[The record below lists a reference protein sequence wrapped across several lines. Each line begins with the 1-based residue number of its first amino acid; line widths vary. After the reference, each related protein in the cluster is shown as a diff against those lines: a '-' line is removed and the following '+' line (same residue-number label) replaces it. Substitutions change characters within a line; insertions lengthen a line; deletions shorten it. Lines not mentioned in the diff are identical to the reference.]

1 MPTPPIAGVEHVAQV
16 AEQDHSQ
23 AIRGAAQQ
31 FEALLLTQLMST
43 MRRTIPQ
50 GMMGSGY
57 DSQVFTSMFDQAMS
71 DQMSRG
77 GGVGLADIIARQL
90 DPHGITATEESS
102 AREPLD
108 LRAAMRV
115 GAARRA
121 YSTTGD
127 LAPSQRAI
135 GAIARVHEVG
145 AEMVDPARAH
155 VWGRSGRLEPQDLTN
170 DYMTEG
176 ENGVEGFNV
185 LDANGFYDNYK
196 CNLFAFEMAYRSGLR
211 VPIMG
216 RGRGW
221 GYFGP
226 HGVIRQI
233 QSGRIDGSWSVRA
246 DHLTV
251 EDFDRARE
259 QGVPFMLVGEG
270 RDGRAG
276 HMGIVDVIHRI
287 DRAPSGEIHRI
298 EYSGWEANG
307 DGAHYRRRT
316 WGLGRFASIHALELR
331 EPAEGE
337 AQCFVVGRGPQMP
350 SRHDAERFEAR
361 RRGEAASVAGA
372 RGAVASSTEIAD
384 SSLRSSPEDRSRPA
398 GAER

>member
-1 MPTPPIAGVEHVAQV
+1 MPVPPITG
-16 AEQDHSQ
+16 AELLSE
-23 AIRGAAQQ
+23 ATPRREYSAEIRDAAQQ

-43 MRRTIPQ
+43 MRGTIPQ
-50 GMMGSGY
+50 GMMGGGF
-57 DSQVFTSMFDQAMS
+57 DSRMFNSMFDEAMGE
-71 DQMSRG
+71 QMSAG

-90 DPHGITATEESS
+90 DPHGLSATEEAT

-108 LRAAMRV
+108 IRAAMRS

-121 YSTTGD
+121 YSTAGD
-127 LAPSQRAI
+127 LAPTQRAV
-135 GAIARVHEVG
+135 GALRRVQEVG
-145 AEMVDPARAH
+145 AEMIDPSRAA
-155 VWGRSGRLEPQDLTN
+155 VWGRQGRLTPQDLTN
-170 DYMTEG
+170 DFMTEG
-176 ENGVEGFNV
+176 EDGIEGFNV
-185 LDANGFYDNYK
+185 LDANGFHDNYK
-196 CNLFAFEMAYRSGLR
+196 CNLFAFEMTYRAGLR

-233 QSGRIDGSWSVRA
+233 ESGRIDGSWSLEA
-246 DHLTV
+246 DHLNV
-251 EDFDRARE
+251 QDFERARE

-276 HMGIVDVIHRI
+276 HMGMVDVIHRI
-287 DRAPSGEIHRI
+287 DRTPSGEIRRI

-337 AQCFVVGRGPQMP
+337 PQCFVVGRGPQMP
-350 SRHDAERFEAR
+350 SLRDAERFEAERSGAAAAVGSTVGGDAQASFDAQQRSVDQAR
-361 RRGEAASVAGA
+361 R
-372 RGAVASSTEIAD
+372 
-384 SSLRSSPEDRSRPA
+384 
-398 GAER
+398 